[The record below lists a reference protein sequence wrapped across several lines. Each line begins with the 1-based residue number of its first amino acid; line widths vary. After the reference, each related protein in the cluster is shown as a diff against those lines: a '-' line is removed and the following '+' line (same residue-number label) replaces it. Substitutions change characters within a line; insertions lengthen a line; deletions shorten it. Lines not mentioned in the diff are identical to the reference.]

1 MTEITKTNGVKLFDP
16 VAFFGALVLAPG
28 LVGLL
33 GLPLVVPP
41 FATILGAPLW
51 LGLGTPALLWMV
63 GRYPPRFATYAL
75 FAVAGHIILC
85 GGALL
90 IALWRPDLIPRPESE
105 LIMVYLIFGAI
116 FAPLWGGL
124 FAKLYNKFNRMA
136 DLGPVHRPTPLKGA
150 FPCLS

>member
-1 MTEITKTNGVKLFDP
+1 MTEITEVKVLPFDP
-16 VAFFGALVLAPG
+16 VAFVAALVLAPVAVT
-28 LVGLL
+28 LVTCITII
-33 GLPLVVPP
+33 PV
-41 FATILGAPLW
+41 FALILGGPVYLIV
-51 LGLGTPALLWMV
+51 GTPTLLWMV

-90 IALWRPDLIPRPESE
+90 IASWRPDLIPRPESE
-105 LIMVYLIFGAI
+105 VIMLYLIFGAV